1 MIKINQ
7 SIIDYRY
14 VFVLFINGS
23 HTKIQIWK
31 KPAYHPYQFVRFS
44 KKNKDSKG
52 EKINRYGQSLSIDS
66 MNPVGTESNPSI
78 DNTKTLQPAITTA
91 LNTIENIVW
100 LVGCCEFFVTNLHR
114 HHSAIDD
121 NGNGNSGIGGGRGGG
136 SMFPLS

>member
-44 KKNKDSKG
+44 KKTKIQK
-52 EKINRYGQSLSIDS
+52 EKKSTDMGNRY
-66 MNPVGTESNPSI
+66 
-78 DNTKTLQPAITTA
+78 
-91 LNTIENIVW
+91 
-100 LVGCCEFFVTNLHR
+100 R
-114 HHSAIDD
+114 
-121 NGNGNSGIGGGRGGG
+121 
-136 SMFPLS
+136 